1 MNEFAIFL
9 DTNTL
14 INFLLGE
21 NLEMK
26 LVENKSIFIS
36 EITEMEI
43 QCQPDF
49 NSTQRKELKRFLSTL
64 TIVRLNNEIRETA
77 IKIRLS
83 TKMKLMDAIIASS
96 SQISNIP
103 LVTCDTKFESVKTAQ
118 IILLPSIKNRK
129 S

>member
-96 SQISNIP
+96 SQISNFP